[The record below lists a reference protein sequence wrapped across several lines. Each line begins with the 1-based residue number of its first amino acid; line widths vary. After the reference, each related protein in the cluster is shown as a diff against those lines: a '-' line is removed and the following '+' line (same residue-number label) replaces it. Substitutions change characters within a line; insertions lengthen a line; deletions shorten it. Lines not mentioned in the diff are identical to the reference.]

1 MLGITSLVTKHTC
14 TLVVIAGLTLLPAL
28 ARAATACDPVE
39 EVRYESWEKDP
50 SRKDWGRPGH
60 SQCLQVD
67 ARASTYLQNM

>member
-1 MLGITSLVTKHTC
+1 MLVTKHTRA
-14 TLVVIAGLTLLPAL
+14 LSVIAGLSLLSAL
-28 ARAATACDPVE
+28 ARVATACDSVV

-67 ARASTYLQNM
+67 ASARTNLQNM